1 MNTSEKQNKPTNNKT
16 RKSIIPFLLILSMA
30 LNLALVYV
38 IFEKKDVEI
47 AHQKKVNAAQKAN
60 YSESLSRLSTRLKQE
75 IAHSKKFGQE
85 QQKYQDS
92 LTKVLANVEADRDN
106 LKQAVALTQT
116 QMNAY
121 KLKIAAYE
129 ELLIRKDSLMI
140 SLKEINTMLGDKNHR
155 LNLRIN
161 KAIEDKV
168 KIEQESKQ
176 LKNTIKQ
183 AAGLKVKD
191 IVIKR
196 VNRRGKSKTGK
207 VFRERNISQL
217 QVYLSFIDNELI
229 KIGNKSVMMLLKDE
243 MGKTLIPSSGS
254 GTFDLAGQE
263 TSYTMAQSFLYDKSA
278 QTIMFNYDK
287 DKPLGKG
294 KFIVE
299 LYSEGKKI
307 GDDSFRVR

>member
-1 MNTSEKQNKPTNNKT
+1 MKTSEKQNKQANKT
-16 RKSIIPFLLILSMA
+16 RKKSVIPFLLILSVA
-30 LNLALVYV
+30 LNLVLVYI

-47 AHQKKVNAAQKAN
+47 AHQKQINATQKAN

-75 IAHSKKFGQE
+75 IANSKKFGQE
-85 QQKYQDS
+85 QQKYRDS
-92 LTKVLANVEADRDN
+92 LTKVLKNVETDRAN
-106 LKQAVALTQT
+106 LKRAMVLTQT

-129 ELLIRKDSLMI
+129 ELLIRKDSLML

-155 LNLRIN
+155 LHLQIN
-161 KAIEDKV
+161 KAIEDKA
-168 KIEQESKQ
+168 KLALESKQ

-183 AAGLKVKD
+183 AAGLKVKN

-207 VFRERNISQL
+207 TFRERNISKL
-217 QVYLSFIDNELI
+217 QVYLSFMDNELVE
-229 KIGNKSVMMLLKDE
+229 IGNKSVVMLLKDE
-243 MGKTLIPSSGS
+243 MGKTLIPSTGS
-254 GTFDLAGQE
+254 GTFDLAGHE

-294 KFIVE
+294 KFFVE

-307 GDDSFRVR
+307 GDDSFSVR